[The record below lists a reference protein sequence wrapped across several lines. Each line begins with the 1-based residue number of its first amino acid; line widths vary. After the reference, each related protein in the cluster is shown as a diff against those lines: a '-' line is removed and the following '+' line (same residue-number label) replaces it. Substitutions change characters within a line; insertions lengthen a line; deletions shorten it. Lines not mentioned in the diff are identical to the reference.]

1 MKLSKKNLNIWVE
14 SESGKIKMVKVPF
27 KLKMEFIKKFGTEK
41 ISKEMDVVEWM
52 VNKKD
57 NYYI

>member
-1 MKLSKKNLNIWVE
+1 MKFSKKNLNIWVE
-14 SESGKIKMVKVPF
+14 SSSGKIKMLKIPV

-41 ISKEMDVVEWM
+41 LAKEMDVAEWIIDT
-52 VNKKD
+52 KD

>member
-1 MKLSKKNLNIWVE
+1 MI
-14 SESGKIKMVKVPF
+14 KVPF

-41 ISKEMDVVEWM
+41 LAKEMDVAGWIIE
-52 VNKKD
+52 KKD